1 MFNYKTFIRL
11 YGEAL
16 EYENL
21 DLYLYER
28 GWQDW
33 MDSFEPDEVVEILNS
48 IYRIARES
56 LKDTR
61 ERSGYSRAEFSRAYN
76 IPIRTLENW
85 DKLNNSPEYTEQ
97 LIKYSLFV
105 EEVNGHEEIIEE

>member
-1 MFNYKTFIRL
+1 MLNYKIFIML
-11 YGEAL
+11 YGEAF

-21 DLYLYER
+21 DFYLYER

-33 MDSFEPDEVVEILNS
+33 MASFEPDEVVAILNS

-61 ERSGYSRAEFSRAYN
+61 ERLGYSRAEFSRIYN
-76 IPIRTLENW
+76 VPIRTLENW

-105 EEVNGHEEIIEE
+105 EEVNDHEKIVEE

>member
-1 MFNYKTFIRL
+1 MLNYKTFIRL

-61 ERSGYSRAEFSRAYN
+61 ERSGYSRAEFSRTYN